1 MLFENFLRGRRRR
14 QLSDAEIQALE
25 AAVERVET
33 IPARTT
39 THERG
44 DLVHRSTL
52 LVSGFM
58 CRYMDA
64 RDGYR
69 QLVCY
74 QVPGDFLDLHGYPLQ
89 RLDHDIATLTEVTV
103 AYVPHD
109 RITEITEK
117 MPHLGRMLWFS
128 TLLDAAL
135 HREWIFR
142 LGRLDAQGRVAHF
155 LCETYE
161 RMDAIGMA
169 TGGAFDLPLTQQ
181 DLGEACGLT
190 SVHVNR
196 TLRRL
201 REAGLAEVGDRRA
214 MIHDVKTLA
223 RLGEFEADYLYLGDH
238 CRTP

>member
-1 MLFENFLRGRRRR
+1 VLFENFLRGRRQR
-14 QLSDAEIQALE
+14 QLSEAEMRTLE
-25 AAVERVET
+25 ASVERVET

-39 THERG
+39 TNSRG
-44 DLVHRSTL
+44 DLLHRSTL

-89 RLDHDIATLTEVTV
+89 RLDHDIATITEVTV
-103 AYVPHD
+103 AHVPHE

-142 LGRLDAQGRVAHF
+142 LGRLDAQGRIAHF
-155 LCETYE
+155 LCETHA
-161 RMDAIGMA
+161 RMDAIGMV
-169 TGGAFDLPLTQQ
+169 TDGAFELPLTQQ

-190 SVHVNR
+190 AVHVNR

-214 MIHDVKTLA
+214 VIHDLVALA
-223 RLGEFEADYLYLGDH
+223 ALGEFDPDYLYLGNRL
-238 CRTP
+238 RTP